1 MNTLSAVVRE
11 LALEAG
17 DEPEQYQ
24 TNELHD
30 KMSKRR
36 LDQEARIRESEEA
49 NFIRVQRKKGDR

>member
-1 MNTLSAVVRE
+1 MVRE

-17 DEPEQYQ
+17 DEPEQYH

-49 NFIRVQRKKGDR
+49 NFIRIQRKKGDR